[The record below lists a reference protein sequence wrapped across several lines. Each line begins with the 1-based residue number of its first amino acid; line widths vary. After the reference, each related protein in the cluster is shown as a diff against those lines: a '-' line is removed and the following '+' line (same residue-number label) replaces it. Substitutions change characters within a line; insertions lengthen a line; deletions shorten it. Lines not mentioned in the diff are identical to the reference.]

1 MNTPSHAILN
11 LALLIDQQPQAA
23 LSIVVGAILPDAPI
37 FALYLWAK
45 LIRQASEQEIWTV
58 LYWQPFWQN
67 LTATVHSIPLALIGI
82 AIAHYCRWQWVE
94 IFCLSVLFH
103 AFLDLPV
110 HHDDAHRHFF
120 PFSNYRF
127 ISPIS
132 YWDSKHYG
140 GVVSAIER
148 LSVLVATLYVLPKID
163 SWFGKGFAIAVNLIY
178 LTGFLYPFFFRRCR
192 NVTQQVPTATNCKP
206 NP

>member
-11 LALLIDQQPQAA
+11 LALLIDQRPQSTSA
-23 LSIVVGAILPDAPI
+23 IVVGAILPDAPI

-45 LIRQASEQEIWTV
+45 FIQQASEQEIWTV

-67 LTATVHSIPLALIGI
+67 LTAAFHSIPLTLLGI
-82 AIAHYCRWQWVE
+82 AVAHYCRWQYFEV
-94 IFCLSVLFH
+94 LLVSMLFH
-103 AFLDLPV
+103 DFLDLPV
-110 HHDDAHRHFF
+110 HHDDAHRHFL

-132 YWDSKHYG
+132 YWDPKHYG

-148 LSVLVATLYVLPKID
+148 LTVLLATIYVLPKID
-163 SWFGKGFAIAVNLIY
+163 SWLGKGLAIVVNLIY

-192 NVTQQVPTATNCKP
+192 NTAQQVPTATNCKR
-206 NP
+206 NS